1 MEKIIRNR
9 IIKKLALRWLGWIA
23 LSIAITALFYCV
35 GGEDSLRAFMPAQKI
50 TAGEDLSNYEG
61 KNVRCSVRYVGYP
74 VLQYYSATDPTQKI
88 YACGYVAL
96 DDHLKNPFCV
106 FVPVNKAE
114 KMNYLLVQA
123 WSKRNGD
130 PVDNASMEVRGIV
143 SKLPIDD
150 RQYYVEAVQNFYGTS
165 KPLYGEVYYI
175 DNQAVVGRK
184 HGIMRTAFLE
194 FFYIIGMLAVL
205 AELILCTVKAFGYP
219 KVIYDFLLHS
229 KMSKSQLETSFQSA
243 NELCDGI
250 WIGPE
255 ITVFYDVKSFG
266 ILRNRDLVWAYVKTA
281 PTRGR
286 QINYFVELFD
296 KNQKQCA
303 HIKVNDR
310 YDAILNYYEE
320 YCPHMVVGDDEE
332 KRSMFRF
339 AFNRFLRL
347 RYYWNLDMQYE
358 EQPAPDYN
366 NDLCGY
372 QNLSF
377 DEESGR
383 YEDDHVKGNQEKPW

>member
-106 FVPVNKAE
+106 FVP
-114 KMNYLLVQA
+114 
-123 WSKRNGD
+123 
-130 PVDNASMEVRGIV
+130 
-143 SKLPIDD
+143 
-150 RQYYVEAVQNFYGTS
+150 
-165 KPLYGEVYYI
+165 YGEVYYI

-377 DEESGR
+377 E
-383 YEDDHVKGNQEKPW
+383 